1 MRFDLNNSDATL
13 EFAAKL
19 ADISKKGDF
28 IALFGDLGMGKTTF
42 SRGFI
47 NALLGDIEVPSPTFT
62 LLQTYDYEIP
72 IYHFDL
78 YRLKSPEEIWELGW
92 EDIIDGISL
101 VEWPQMAG
109 EYLPKNRL
117 EIHLQQ
123 NANGRIALLKP
134 NGANWEA
141 RLEKVKNAFI

>member
-1 MRFDLNNSDATL
+1 MRFDLNNSDTTL

-92 EDIIDGISL
+92 EDINDGISL